1 MANLIEIV
9 VIVVIAYLYY
19 TTAKAK
25 NRDTIVWTIVG
36 IVCYYLPIFI
46 MNQLIWKFIG
56 IQNSFIIV
64 IANIIL
70 GVVVSMGV
78 KKAVLDQR

>member
-56 IQNSFIIV
+56 IQNLFIIV